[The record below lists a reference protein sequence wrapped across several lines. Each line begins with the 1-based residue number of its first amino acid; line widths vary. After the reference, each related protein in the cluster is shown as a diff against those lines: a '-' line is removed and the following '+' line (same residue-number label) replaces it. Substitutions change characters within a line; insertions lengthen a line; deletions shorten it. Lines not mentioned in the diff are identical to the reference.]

1 MDKMQGDINAIQA
14 ALSRG
19 ATREAKTESGFTQ
32 SQEARII
39 QGHNRAATL
48 IQVAAIVAGFVA
60 VYLWGFQYLI
70 FAVFVAW
77 LFNQARLK

>member
-1 MDKMQGDINAIQA
+1 MVRMQDDVNAIQA
-14 ALSRG
+14 ALNRG

-32 SQEARII
+32 SQESRII

-60 VYLWGFQYLI
+60 AYLWGAGFLI
-70 FAVFVAW
+70 MGFFTAW